1 LGRHNS
7 VFFIAVSNS
16 VCKIS
21 DRDAEKEAGGYTVR
35 LISDHESGR
44 IQVGMSE
51 KKKYPE
57 EKENISDYRKQ
68 IDQLDKQLIRTLA
81 ERHSV
86 VREVFAN
93 KIEDDDT
100 IRDVHREDAL
110 LKKVREMALEE
121 GIDPYFTEQLFREII
136 YQSVRFQ
143 SHSLLDHQNNKLDV
157 RTISVS
163 YQGTRGAYS
172 HQAAMR
178 HFSERYDD
186 VRCVGFK
193 TFEQAA
199 IAVEEGETDVAILP
213 IENTT
218 AGSINDTYDL
228 LAEKEL
234 HIIGEEILRVNHCL
248 MTCEPAPLSSVR
260 RILSHPQ
267 AISQCSRF
275 LAEMTHCRIEPYTD
289 TAMAAQKVMEDGDP
303 TQAAIASTYAAELYD
318 LDIIAKDLANQ
329 PGNYT
334 RFVIVSRDPVVCD
347 PQIPTKTSLLLATV
361 HEKGALLQC
370 LKVLD
375 RYGINMTK
383 LESRPRIGKPWQYL
397 FYVDLE
403 GNKEESGMKK
413 ALKEIENKAAH
424 FKILGCYPSQVEE

>member
-1 LGRHNS
+1 MS
-7 VFFIAVSNS
+7 KKQESN
-16 VCKIS
+16 KP
-21 DRDAEKEAGGYTVR
+21 E
-35 LISDHESGR
+35 
-44 IQVGMSE
+44 SE
-51 KKKYPE
+51 KLKNNKTGKIKPVNSTL
-57 EKENISDYRKQ
+57 EKDKLSRFRQQ
-68 IDQLDKQLIRTLA
+68 IDKLDEQLIRTLA
-81 ERHSV
+81 ERHKV
-86 VREVFAN
+86 VREIFSN
-93 KIEDDDT
+93 KISEEPVIKDA
-100 IRDVHREDAL
+100 HREEAM
-110 LKKVREMALEE
+110 LKKVRDMAIKA
-121 GIDPYFTEQLFREII
+121 GIDPYFTEQLFRDII

-143 SHSLLDHQNNKLDV
+143 SHSLLDHQNNKLEV
-157 RTISVS
+157 RSISVS

-199 IAVEEGETDVAILP
+199 IAMEEGETDVAILP

-228 LAEKEL
+228 LADKDL
-234 HIIGEEILRVNHCL
+234 HIIGEEVLKVNHCL
-248 MTCEPAPLSSVR
+248 MTTETVPVDSIRS
-260 RILSHPQ
+260 ILSHPQ

-275 LAEMTHCRIEPYTD
+275 LAELSHCRIEPYTD
-289 TAMAAQKVMEDGDP
+289 TAMAAQKIMEEADP
-303 TQAAIASTYAAELYD
+303 TRAAIASSYAAELYG
-318 LDIIAKDLANQ
+318 LYIIAKDLANQ

-334 RFVIVSRDPVVCD
+334 RFVIVGQEPIVCD

-361 HEKGALLQC
+361 HEKGALLKC

-403 GNKEESGMKK
+403 GNRNEPNMKK
-413 ALKEIENKAAH
+413 ALKEMENKAAH
-424 FKILGCYPSQVEE
+424 FKVLGCYPTRNEE

>member
-1 LGRHNS
+1 
-7 VFFIAVSNS
+7 
-16 VCKIS
+16 
-21 DRDAEKEAGGYTVR
+21 
-35 LISDHESGR
+35 
-44 IQVGMSE
+44 MS
-51 KKKYPE
+51 KRQNPE
-57 EKENISDYRKQ
+57 ESKETKQKSGDGRDERLSHFREQ
-68 IDQLDKQLIRTLA
+68 IDRLDKQLVRTLA
-81 ERHSV
+81 ERQKV
-86 VREVFAN
+86 VRDVFSN
-93 KIEDDDT
+93 KISDKDE
-100 IRDVHREDAL
+100 IRDAHREEAM
-110 LKKVREMALEE
+110 LKKVRDMALEA
-121 GIDPYFTEQLFREII
+121 GIDPWFTEQLFREII

-143 SHSLLDHQNNKLDV
+143 SHSLVDHLNNRLDV
-157 RTISVS
+157 RTITVA

-186 VRCVGFK
+186 VRCIGFK

-228 LAEKEL
+228 LADKEL
-234 HIIGEEILRVNHCL
+234 HIIGEEVLKVNHCL
-248 MTCEPAPLSSVR
+248 MAVKPVALGSIR

-275 LAEMTHCRIEPYTD
+275 LAELNHCHIEPYTD
-289 TAMAAQKVMEDGDP
+289 TAMAAQKIMEDGDA
-303 TQAAIASTYAAELYD
+303 TQAAIASSYAAELYD
-318 LDIIAKDLANQ
+318 LDILAKDLANQ
-329 PGNYT
+329 PGNFT
-334 RFVIVSRDPVVCD
+334 RFVIVSREPMVCD

-375 RYGINMTK
+375 RHGINMTK
-383 LESRPRIGKPWQYL
+383 LESRPRLGKPWQYL

-403 GNKEESGMKK
+403 GNSEEPGMKK

-424 FKILGCYPSQVEE
+424 FKILGCYPAQNEV